1 MPMKCLI
8 TGGAG
13 FIGSHLAQELIAA
26 GNHVTVFDN
35 MSTGSRENLRG
46 SIGNPLFE
54 LIEGDLL
61 DIPMLEAAIAGC
73 DEIYHLAAMVGVT
86 LILERPLDAMRTNLE
101 GTTALLG
108 LAAARGRPVLLTSS
122 SEVYGHA
129 TREPLAEDDPRMYG
143 STATFRWAYAGAKAM
158 GESLALA
165 YHQWE
170 RLPAVVARLFNVAG
184 PRQSTNGGMVIPSF
198 VAQALRGAPI
208 TVYGTGRQAR
218 CFSHVLDVA
227 RGMIL
232 LLRSPEAHGKIFNI
246 GGHETITM
254 ARLAVRVKEL
264 AGSNSPI
271 AFIPYRD
278 AYPDG
283 FEEIMGRVPDLRRIE
298 RAIGYR
304 PTMGLDTIIRQVI
317 EHTRAGMPTMA

>member
-1 MPMKCLI
+1 MKCLI

-13 FIGSHLAQELIAA
+13 FIGSHLAQELIAT
-26 GNHVTVFDN
+26 GNFVTVFDN
-35 MSTGSRENLRG
+35 MSTGSRENLRD
-46 SIGNPLFE
+46 IIDNPLFE

-61 DIPMLEAAIAGC
+61 DTPMLEQAIAGC
-73 DEIYHLAAMVGVT
+73 DEIYHLAAMVGVK
-86 LILERPLDAMRTNLE
+86 LILERPLDAMRTNME
-101 GTTALLG
+101 GTAAMLG
-108 LAAARGRPVLLTSS
+108 IAAARGRPVLIASS

-129 TREPLAEDDPRMYG
+129 TREPLAEDDPRQYG

-165 YHQWE
+165 YHRRE

-184 PRQSTNGGMVIPSF
+184 PRQSAHGGMVIPSF
-198 VAQALRGAPI
+198 VEQALRGTPI
-208 TVYGTGRQAR
+208 TVYGTGRQTR

-227 RGMIL
+227 RAMIR
-232 LLRSPEAHGKIFNI
+232 LLRSPEAHGEIFNI
-246 GGHETITM
+246 GGHGTITM
-254 ARLAVRVKEL
+254 AQLAVRVRKL
-264 AGSNSPI
+264 AGSSSPI
-271 AFIPYRD
+271 TFVPYRD

-304 PTMGLDTIIRQVI
+304 PELGLETIIRQVI
-317 EHTRAGMPTMA
+317 EHARAGTPTMA